1 MTSPL
6 REANSDARRARI
18 LEAATRRCAQN
29 AFNETTV
36 HDIASEPGI
45 SEGPMYL

>member
-18 LEAATRRCAQN
+18 LEAATRCFAQN
-29 AFNETTV
+29 GFHKTTV
-36 HDIASEPGI
+36 HDIASEAGI
-45 SEGPMYL
+45 SQGAMYL